1 MNGTSSEAMSY
12 TISSNP
18 VQIEAIIFIV
28 FHFLSQ
34 WLRLHLATYII
45 SVKKIVGEGEV
56 APAPLPV
63 IM

>member
-45 SVKKIVGEGEV
+45 SVKK
-56 APAPLPV
+56 
-63 IM
+63 